1 MNFLSVI
8 LRVRIFSSRVVDFFT
23 GSGASEGIIWAD
35 MSLSNLTDTVESFSV
50 ISRKVVVFKE
60 RCKMKSQ
67 GLTLKLPEGTS
78 STGVPSGASHSKS
91 VKFTWPRI
99 SADKVLT

>member
-1 MNFLSVI
+1 MNFLSAI
-8 LRVRIFSSRVVDFFT
+8 LRVRIFSSRVADFFT
-23 GSGASEGIIWAD
+23 DSGASEEIIWAD
-35 MSLSNLTDTVESFSV
+35 MSLLNLIDTVESFSV

-60 RCKMKSQ
+60 RCKIKSQ